1 MSGSEIPYHP
11 NAYHFLGPSVVSGF
25 KNKDKK
31 EEEFEY
37 PPLSDLEDWRHQRKL
52 QVSKTSIKIR
62 ITTYDTLEPSGKS
75 DDPRELNGGVPWNA
89 FMGNEW
95 ALLSHSI

>member
-37 PPLSDLEDWRHQRKL
+37 PPLSDLED
-52 QVSKTSIKIR
+52 
-62 ITTYDTLEPSGKS
+62 
-75 DDPRELNGGVPWNA
+75 
-89 FMGNEW
+89 
-95 ALLSHSI
+95 